1 MGSTKMYLTKSVAIL
16 WLIQASFGTVRGC
29 GEDDS
34 VKPDCRQRPIGTPA
48 GVSFYMPHQFNCS
61 RFWECGPDMVPCL
74 FECPQIDE
82 NESLY
87 FNPDMSI
94 CDWPWNVDCTPPTST
109 FASTPAT
116 ATTTS
121 MPATTTTAS
130 MPSTTT
136 SASIPSTTTSMPV
149 TTTTA
154 SMPATTTTD
163 SMPTTTE
170 PCSDGWT
177 QYQSKCYRFF
187 TDRLFWFDA
196 R

>member
-16 WLIQASFGTVRGC
+16 CLIQASFGTVRGC

-61 RFWECGPDMVPCL
+61 RFLECGPDMVPCL

-109 FASTPAT
+109 LPP
-116 ATTTS
+116 TTTS

-136 SASIPSTTTSMPV
+136 SASIPSTTTSMPA

-170 PCSDGWT
+170 TVATTTTSEPCT
-177 QYQSKCYRFF
+177 
-187 TDRLFWFDA
+187 
-196 R
+196 